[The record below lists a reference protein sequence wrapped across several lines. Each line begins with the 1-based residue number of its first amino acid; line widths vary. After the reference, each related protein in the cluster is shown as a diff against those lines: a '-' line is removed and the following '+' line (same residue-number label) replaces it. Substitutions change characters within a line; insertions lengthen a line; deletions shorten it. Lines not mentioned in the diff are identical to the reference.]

1 MASKTVDAT
10 PRILSFDEV
19 RARLAKHWDVL
30 AELPHVAFKKYKKR
44 FASALAQPSSRFR
57 STTIHEII
65 VDEARRLFNSNVV
78 KARGRWLLTAA
89 TDLVLQFKKVN
100 ARGRTS
106 NIPTD
111 AALQFATQLDLPG
124 IPSGTRVTLGYRL
137 NREGTEVL
145 DVRLVATN
153 GNVTIWNEEMT
164 TNQMSVPVPMVAPKP
179 AIAPPP
185 RRLRAK
191 PEVVEQVKKNK
202 QSKE

>member
-1 MASKTVDAT
+1 MHD
-10 PRILSFDEV
+10 L
-19 RARLAKHWDVL
+19 
-30 AELPHVAFKKYKKR
+30 
-44 FASALAQPSSRFR
+44 
-57 STTIHEII
+57 I
-65 VDEARRLFNSNVV
+65 VDEARRIFKTNVV

-100 ARGRTS
+100 GRGRTS

-111 AALQFATQLDLPG
+111 AALEFATQLELPG

-137 NREGTEVL
+137 NREGTEVQ

-153 GNVTIWNEEMT
+153 GIALIWNEEMT
-164 TNQMSVPVPMVAPKP
+164 TNQLSLPAPILASKP
-179 AIAPPP
+179 SAVPPP

-191 PEVVEQVKKNK
+191 AEAIEQAKKLK